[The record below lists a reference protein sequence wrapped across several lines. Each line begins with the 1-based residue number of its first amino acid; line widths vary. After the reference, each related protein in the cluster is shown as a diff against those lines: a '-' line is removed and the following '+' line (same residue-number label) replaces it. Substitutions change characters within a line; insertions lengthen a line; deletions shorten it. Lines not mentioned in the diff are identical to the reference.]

1 MFSDHLGLY
10 LIGIDIKMLGQM
22 KPEAQAIEEGAGA
35 QHAIMPSAG
44 AGNVGERIGRIGY
57 NQYDGAR
64 RRAHDLWNDVAVD
77 FRVLSQEPQSAP
89 GIIAVRGAAGFLV
102 YAGGNHHQVSIRQIF
117 VISIDNGGLGAK
129 RRSVTQVG
137 RNRLRAFARSVDEHD
152 YPGTAANHGRER
164 ARTANPSRTNDSNL
178 HNQTRI
184 RKNL

>member
-77 FRVLSQEPQSAP
+77 FRVLFQEPQSAP

-102 YAGGNHHQVSIRQIF
+102 YAGGS
-117 VISIDNGGLGAK
+117 S
-129 RRSVTQVG
+129 
-137 RNRLRAFARSVDEHD
+137 
-152 YPGTAANHGRER
+152 
-164 ARTANPSRTNDSNL
+164 
-178 HNQTRI
+178 
-184 RKNL
+184 